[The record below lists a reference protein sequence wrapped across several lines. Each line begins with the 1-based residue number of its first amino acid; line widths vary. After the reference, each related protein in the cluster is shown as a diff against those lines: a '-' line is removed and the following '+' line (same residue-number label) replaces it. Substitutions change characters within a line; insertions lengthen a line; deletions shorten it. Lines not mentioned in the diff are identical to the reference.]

1 MDREFS
7 GFQATDDNT
16 IKKKKRKFDIL
27 KGREFYCHL
36 VISSPWAQTKTKQPC
51 PQGPFSSFL
60 KE

>member
-27 KGREFYCHL
+27 KGL
-36 VISSPWAQTKTKQPC
+36 LL
-51 PQGPFSSFL
+51 PFSDFISMGSD
-60 KE
+60 